1 MKDLILFSIEKN
13 NFSLELDKIKR
24 IVQASKTTP
33 VAGNADEI
41 EGIFTFEDKVLNVLD
56 FRTMIGIEQFDERYN
71 EMIPKFKKEQDDWI
85 EALENSVKENVPF
98 TKSINTNESELGK
111 WLGSFTSYDD
121 TMTNILADLSSA
133 LKQFYGKAT
142 AIINMT
148 KRDKERASNMLLT
161 EVQPLRETIA
171 RCLDVLLADK
181 QLISNSTQ
189 KFLIIDGEKPFAVR
203 IDEVDDIIAIDESDI
218 QSADSFDEDS
228 TLVKINGIF
237 EYQEKLVNLIDSI
250 TIPKVKGT

>member
-56 FRTMIGIEQFDERYN
+56 FRTMIGIEQFDERYA
-71 EMIPKFKKEQDDWI
+71 EMIPKFKKEHDDWV
-85 EALENSVKENVPF
+85 EALENRVKENAPF
-98 TKSINTNESELGK
+98 TKSINTNDSELGK

-121 TMTNILADLSSA
+121 TITNILTDLSSA
-133 LKQFYGKAT
+133 HKKFYGKTTAT
-142 AIINMT
+142 IDVS
-148 KRDKERASNMLLT
+148 KQDKERAVNML
-161 EVQPLRETIA
+161 VKDIQPLKEIML
-171 RCLDVLLADK
+171 RCLDELLEYK
-181 QLISNSTQ
+181 QLIANSVQ

-203 IDEVDDIIAIDESDI
+203 IDEVDDIIAIEESDI

-250 TIPKVKGT
+250 AIPKVKGA